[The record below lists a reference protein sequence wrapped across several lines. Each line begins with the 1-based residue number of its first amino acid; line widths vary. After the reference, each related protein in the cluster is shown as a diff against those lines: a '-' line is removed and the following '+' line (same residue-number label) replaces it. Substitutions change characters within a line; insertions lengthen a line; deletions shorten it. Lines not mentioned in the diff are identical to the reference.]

1 MALQLELSSE
11 VKSAMEQT
19 LGGLPPQSEPS
30 NNASVAASDLM
41 KSYGLDAVLAEMRS
55 RKLRSSFMHYIAE
68 LPTEKAPIKPRC
80 PAGQL
85 AEIAYQPVNED
96 ERVIEEFDERVLR
109 AALALKEGG
118 EPLKMPEWLDEEQP
132 WADEDRRKKKKDKDK
147 DKKKKKK
154 KKKRKR
160 SGDDDEGRL
169 DEEERRL
176 KKKRK

>member
-1 MALQLELSSE
+1 MEEKGYEAPPAQGDAACASSP
-11 VKSAMEQT
+11 T
-19 LGGLPPQSEPS
+19 
-30 NNASVAASDLM
+30 NDLM
-41 KSYGLDAVLAEMRS
+41 KRYGLDVALAEMRS

-80 PAGQL
+80 PAGL
-85 AEIAYQPVNED
+85 LSEIAYQPVNED
-96 ERVIEEFDERVLR
+96 ERAIEEFDERVLR
-109 AALALKEGG
+109 AALSLKEGG
-118 EPLKMPEWLDEEQP
+118 ESVKMPDWLEEEQP
-132 WADEDRRKKKKDKDK
+132 WGDEERRKKKK

-160 SGDDDEGRL
+160 GADDDESRL

>member
-1 MALQLELSSE
+1 
-11 VKSAMEQT
+11 MEQQAYGAPAVQGDPT
-19 LGGLPPQSEPS
+19 IPPSS
-30 NNASVAASDLM
+30 TNDLM
-41 KSYGLDAVLAEMRS
+41 KRYGLDVALTEMRS

-80 PAGQL
+80 PAGL
-85 AEIAYQPVNED
+85 LSEVAYQPVNED
-96 ERVIEEFDERVLR
+96 ERVIEEFDEHVLR
-109 AALALKEGG
+109 TALSLKEGG
-118 EPLKMPEWLDEEQP
+118 DPVKLPDWLEEEQP
-132 WADEDRRKKKKDKDK
+132 WGDEERRKKKK

-160 SGDDDEGRL
+160 GADDDEGRL